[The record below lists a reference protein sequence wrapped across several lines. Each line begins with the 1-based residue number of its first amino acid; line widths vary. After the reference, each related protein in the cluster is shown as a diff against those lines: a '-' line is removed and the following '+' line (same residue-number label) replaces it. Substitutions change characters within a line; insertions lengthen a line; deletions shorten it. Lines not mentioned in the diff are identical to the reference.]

1 MIIRTHKKFELW
13 TKVGDSFVKANYL
26 VTDMNSQ
33 IVGAYITKRDQKHNK
48 GLSMMKFLLMILPLL
63 VISSGC
69 GTVEQTVS
77 TSISPYDS
85 REIDKINV
93 SLRYT
98 YTFPK

>member
-1 MIIRTHKKFELW
+1 
-13 TKVGDSFVKANYL
+13 
-26 VTDMNSQ
+26 
-33 IVGAYITKRDQKHNK
+33 
-48 GLSMMKFLLMILPLL
+48 MMKSWLMILLL
-63 VISSGC
+63 LGLVSGC
-69 GTVEQTVS
+69 GTVEQSVS

>member
-1 MIIRTHKKFELW
+1 
-13 TKVGDSFVKANYL
+13 
-26 VTDMNSQ
+26 
-33 IVGAYITKRDQKHNK
+33 
-48 GLSMMKFLLMILPLL
+48 